1 MKDRF
6 GEIGE
11 TGAEIV
17 FDRGNNRT
25 IGDTLGLSNERSDCL
40 RKFRR
45 GSAVKIV
52 GRELSRALH
61 RLAWNQPVVD
71 TGITDVYA

>member
-6 GEIGE
+6 GKLGE
-11 TGAEIV
+11 AAAQVLI
-17 FDRGNNRT
+17 DRGNNRT
-25 IGDTLGLSNERSDCL
+25 IGDAFGLSNERGDRV

-52 GRELSRALH
+52 GGELSRALH
-61 RLAWNQPVVD
+61 CLARDQPVVD

>member
-6 GEIGE
+6 GKIGE
-11 TGAEIV
+11 TGAEVVI
-17 FDRGNNRT
+17 DCGNNRT
-25 IGDTLGLSNERSDCL
+25 IGDAFGLSDERGDRV

-52 GRELSRALH
+52 GGELSRALH
-61 RLAWNQPVVD
+61 CLARDQPVVD
-71 TGITDVYA
+71 TGIPDVYA